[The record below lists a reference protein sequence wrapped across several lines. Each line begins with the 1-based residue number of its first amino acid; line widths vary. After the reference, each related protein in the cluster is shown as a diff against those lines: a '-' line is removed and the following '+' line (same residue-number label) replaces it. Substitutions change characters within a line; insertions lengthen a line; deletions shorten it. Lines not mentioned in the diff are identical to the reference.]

1 MGLKK
6 LAAKVAEYNERL
18 EHGKAYE
25 IEPSHVERVLE
36 KLHRKLADLEE
47 ELVNTKKADKKVRLT
62 KKLNITREHIKRAE
76 WLLQEIK

>member
-25 IEPSHVERVLE
+25 IKPSHVERVLE

-47 ELVNTKKADKKVRLT
+47 ELVNTKKADKKARLT